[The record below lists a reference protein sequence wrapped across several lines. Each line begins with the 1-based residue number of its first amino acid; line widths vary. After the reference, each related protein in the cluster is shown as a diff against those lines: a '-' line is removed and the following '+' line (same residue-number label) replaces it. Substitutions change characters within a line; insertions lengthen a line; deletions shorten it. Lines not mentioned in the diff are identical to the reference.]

1 MTYDS
6 KMKITEK
13 KDSINDYLLNKK
25 IKNLYN
31 SENIDIDLNLFIFFV
46 KEYIKNKTGSLYMC
60 RSCHFFRYE
69 TGCNNSVCNEFK
81 KGMLKKYNI
90 L

>member
-1 MTYDS
+1 
-6 KMKITEK
+6 MKINEK
-13 KDSINDYLLNKK
+13 KDLINDYLLNKK

-31 SENIDIDLNLFIFFV
+31 SEDVNIDLNLFIFFV

-60 RSCHFFRYE
+60 RSCHLFRSE